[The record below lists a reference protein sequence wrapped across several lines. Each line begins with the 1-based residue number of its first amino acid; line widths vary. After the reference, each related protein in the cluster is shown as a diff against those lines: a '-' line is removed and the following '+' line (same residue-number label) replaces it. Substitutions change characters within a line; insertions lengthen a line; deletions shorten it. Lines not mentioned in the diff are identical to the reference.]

1 MSTESKPSR
10 LEAPAGRA
18 EIEAA
23 IPHRDPFLL
32 VSEVLEVDEQSIV
45 TRWTVPAD
53 ADWARGHY
61 PGQPITPGVLL
72 CEHAVQSGALLVSR
86 NLAGFDAADGVPVL
100 TKLSD
105 ARFRKM
111 VLPGQTVETRVEVTD
126 RVGPAWILKARVTL
140 DGKRAVELACT
151 LSAAGAMSR
160 TS

>member
-1 MSTESKPSR
+1 MTTESGAKR

-32 VSEVLEVDEQSIV
+32 VSEVLEVDEHSIV

-53 ADWARGHY
+53 ADWTRGHY

-100 TKLSD
+100 TKLQD
-105 ARFRKM
+105 ARFRQM

-140 DGKRAVELACT
+140 DGKRAVDLACT
-151 LSAAGAMSR
+151 LSAAGAMAR